1 MDGKV
6 TALYDLSGIAIPEE
20 MLKTDVDA
28 CAVDERVKSLSI
40 SCAKAVDV
48 SAADLGDVVHCTA
61 DSVSYP
67 DGRTLLLF
75 TGTMI
80 SGAEEAAKA
89 AVGSKIGD
97 RLTVNINGKKAELT
111 VLRIVRRIP
120 VTVDDALIASLGIS
134 GVITVDDYRTY
145 VLRQMQNDKRMENRK
160 KITRRILDIMIDRS
174 VFEYDEKEMDSEIE
188 RNMDA
193 VLAEYAADGLEVTP
207 EEIRESS
214 IFQAKQVWLA
224 IAICKKYGISIDTA
238 AIEDQVNQMIE
249 VMKLTGEEVP
259 SREELFE
266 TFGEGEYINGMF
278 TVINRF
284 IDEKTE
290 GKNGSN

>member
-6 TALYDLSGIAIPEE
+6 TVLYDLSGIAIPDE

-48 SAADLGDVVHCTA
+48 STADLGDVVHCA
-61 DSVSYP
+61 AEDGSYP

-75 TGTMI
+75 TGTELP
-80 SGAEEAAKA
+80 GAEEAAKS

-120 VTVDDALIASLGIS
+120 VAVDDALIASLGIS
-134 GVITVDDYRTY
+134 DVSTVDDYRAY

-174 VFEYDEKEMDSEIE
+174 VFEYDEKEMDAEIE

-214 IFQAKQVWLA
+214 VFQAKQVWLA
-224 IAICKKYGISIDTA
+224 KAVCEKYGTPIDTA

-249 VMKLTGEEVP
+249 MMKLTGEEVP
-259 SREELFE
+259 SKEELFE

-278 TVINRF
+278 TVISRF